1 MNKSAGFLDLNS
13 KIYVAGHNGLVGS
26 AIVRALTAENY
37 NNLVVKSSAELDLR
51 DSSAVNHFFRCNKP
65 DYVFLAAAR
74 VGGIL
79 ANSSYPARFIHDNLM
94 IQLNIIEAAYR
105 YSVKKL
111 LFLGS
116 SCIYPRNAPQP
127 VREEYLLTGS
137 LESTNEPYAVAKIA
151 GIKMCQA
158 YNAQFGTRFISILPA
173 NLYGPNDNFDPETS
187 HVLPALIHKFH
198 KAKAGGLPYVTVW
211 GTGTPRR
218 EFLYVDDLA
227 GACLLLM
234 EKYDGNEPVN
244 VGTGS
249 DITISEAAGIVK
261 KVVGFRGDIKY
272 DRMKPDGTPRK
283 LLDIT
288 RIRSL
293 GWQAKTNLEEGI
305 KNTYTWYMQHFSAR
319 RPAATS
325 DVAAPWN

>member
-1 MNKSAGFLDLNS
+1 MNESAGFGELNS
-13 KIYVAGHNGLVGS
+13 KIYVAGHNGLVGR
-26 AIVRALTAENY
+26 AIVRALTAKSY
-37 NNLVVKSSAELDLR
+37 TNLVVKSSAELDLR
-51 DSSAVNHFFRCNKP
+51 DSSAVDHFFRCNKP

-79 ANSSYPARFIHDNLM
+79 ANSSYPARFIYDNLM
-94 IQLNIIEAAYR
+94 IQTNVIEAAYR
-105 YSVKKL
+105 HFVKKL

-158 YNAQFGTRFISILPA
+158 YNEQFGTRFISIMPA
-173 NLYGPNDNFDPETS
+173 NLYGPNDNFDPASS

-198 KAKAGGLPYVTVW
+198 QAKASGQPYVTVW

-234 EKYDGNEPVN
+234 EKYDGNELVN

-249 DITISEAAGIVK
+249 DLTISEATGIVK
-261 KVVGFRGDIKY
+261 QVIGYRGDIKY
-272 DRMKPDGTPRK
+272 DRTKPDGTPRK

-293 GWQAKTNLEEGI
+293 GWQAKTDLEAGI
-305 KNTYTWYMQHFSAR
+305 NNTYAWYRQHFSAG
-319 RPAATS
+319 RPAAVS
-325 DVAAPWN
+325 GVATP